1 MAVDIIVLSAA
12 ILGLLAACGGGFII
26 LNVIGD
32 SVAFISAVCFA
43 GPAAI
48 LTLLSALGVSIMI
61 PI

>member
-1 MAVDIIVLSAA
+1 MSVDLITLGAA
-12 ILGLLAACGGGFII
+12 ILGLLAAGGGPFIL

-48 LTLLSALGVSIMI
+48 LTLLSALGVTLIVH
-61 PI
+61 